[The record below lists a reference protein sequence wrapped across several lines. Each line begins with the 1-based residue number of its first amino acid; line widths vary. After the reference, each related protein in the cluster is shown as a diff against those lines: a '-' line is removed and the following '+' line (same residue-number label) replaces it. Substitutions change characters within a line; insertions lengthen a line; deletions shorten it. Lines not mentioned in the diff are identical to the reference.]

1 MFYNRCV
8 KIEYEGKMNSKT
20 QNQKFWQI
28 IIPFFSF
35 FILTSIFG
43 YTLLG
48 RIFKGEYD
56 LRMWSDISVVV
67 FFLPVIGLFCIG
79 FFGIIFMIM
88 LANKSQ
94 KGFKRNIPKLRNVGG
109 NILYIFKK
117 LAELSIQPFL
127 FVEFVF
133 GQFIKNK

>member
-1 MFYNRCV
+1 
-8 KIEYEGKMNSKT
+8 MNSKT

-94 KGFKRNIPKLRNVGG
+94 KGFKRNILKLRNVGG
-109 NILYIFKK
+109 IYFIYLKNWQNHRFN
-117 LAELSIQPFL
+117 PFYSL
-127 FVEFVF
+127 NSFLVSL
-133 GQFIKNK
+133 